1 MNIDTKGDF
10 TMFGN
15 YIVEKGNYLFTLQNV
30 INRNFK
36 IERGGSIQW
45 TGDPFNAD
53 ININAIYNLK
63 TPLKS
68 VYPADESN
76 RRVPVECKLMMTD
89 KLMKP
94 TIKFDINLPNADQT
108 TRDAVRSTINAD
120 NEAELNKQVFSLLVL
135 GTFFPSQESGVLG
148 TSAAKN
154 NGSELLSNQMSNWLG
169 QTFKNLDLNLK
180 YNSSSGSS
188 QDATNRQI
196 AIAASKQLFNSKLTI
211 DGTFGV
217 GENGTNN
224 NSQNPTNIIGDV
236 NIDYKVTNN
245 GKVHVKAFNRSND
258 YSTLLNSSPYIQGIG
273 LIYREDFETIY
284 ELRKRFKERQRLK
297 NSN

>member
-1 MNIDTKGDF
+1 VVNNTP
-10 TMFGN
+10 
-15 YIVEKGNYLFTLQNV
+15 VQV
-30 INRNFK
+30 V
-36 IERGGSIQW
+36 
-45 TGDPFNAD
+45 NAD

-217 GENGTNN
+217 GENVTNN